1 MTFIRGS
8 VGILAWGVMLAAGFS
23 AGVLL
28 LNGEVVTAIA
38 SALVAWGA
46 WKTLEAV
53 AVE

>member
-1 MTFIRGS
+1 MAFIKGS
-8 VGILAWGVMLAAGFS
+8 VGIFAWGVMLAAGFS

-28 LNGEVVTAIA
+28 LNGDIVTAVIA
-38 SALVAWGA
+38 GLVAWGA